1 MLIFVL
7 KDNKTGNLYYSLEY
21 QDKTFIFVKETKE
34 IYKVL
39 DLDID
44 ILGEYGVVDYMIN
57 NFSLEDEILNEILE
71 YYR

>member
-21 QDKTFIFVKETKE
+21 GDKTFIFVKETKE

-44 ILGEYGVVDYMIN
+44 IMGEYGVVDYMIN
-57 NFSLEDEILNEILE
+57 NYSLEDEILNEIFE

>member
-21 QDKTFIFVKETKE
+21 QNKTFIFVKETKE

>member
-21 QDKTFIFVKETKE
+21 RDKTFIFVKETKE
-34 IYKVL
+34 IHKVL

-44 ILGEYGVVDYMIN
+44 ISGEYGVVDYMIN